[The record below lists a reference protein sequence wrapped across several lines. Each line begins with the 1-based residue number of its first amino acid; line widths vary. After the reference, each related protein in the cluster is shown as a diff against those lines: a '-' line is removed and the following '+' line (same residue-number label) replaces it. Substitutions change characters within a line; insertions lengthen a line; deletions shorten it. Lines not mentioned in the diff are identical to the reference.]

1 MGQIHEVD
9 LGTDKALR
17 NQRDKKVPD
26 PLLLSVV
33 TYIAAAVQMEEQSR
47 KAHRKEQKIIPLILH
62 WENQGS
68 ANRQ

>member
-1 MGQIHEVD
+1 VD

-47 KAHRKEQKIIPLILH
+47 KAHRKEQKIIPLILY
-62 WENQGS
+62 
-68 ANRQ
+68 